1 MAYNITTTAGAAL
14 ATVSDGTVNT
24 SATSLTLIGKNY
36 AGYGVFLNENYVK
49 LLENFSNTSAPSAPI
64 AGQLWYDSLNTILKV
79 YNGTIWKPISSSAS
93 GNTEPSGP
101 VTGDLWWDTASAQ
114 LKVYTGSTFLVV
126 GPAYTSTAGTSGAI
140 VESIIDSASGSHVV
154 VSFYISNARIAI
166 LSRDSTFTPLT
177 GISGFS
183 TIKPGLNLA
192 ATSAVTGIQYTGD
205 ASNAL
210 TLNGLT
216 STQLLRSDTNITT
229 TYTLAVQNNSGITVG
244 GGGELNVGV
253 AGGAVRL
260 TNTLNNSDFNL
271 YVNQGGTSNV
281 AIGITGSSRAVSIPG
296 SLTVGTNHS
305 ITGNLNVTG
314 FSNMSTAIISTKLLP
329 VSNVSIDIG
338 STSSRFSNVFATS
351 FVGTSVQAQ
360 YADLAERFEADSA
373 YPAGTVVAL
382 GGIKE
387 ITAAAED
394 LSEDVFGVISTKA
407 AFLMNGQAGSDA
419 THPPVAVQGRV
430 PVRVVGLVRKGDR
443 LVSAGNGIAR
453 SARRDEI
460 TAFNV
465 IGRALANKTSTGEGT
480 VEAIV
485 KLNS

>member
-36 AGYGVFLNENYVK
+36 AGYGVFLNENYIK

-210 TLNGLT
+210 TLNGLN

-244 GGGELNVGV
+244 GGSELNIGV
-253 AGGAVRL
+253 AGGVC
-260 TNTLNNSDFNL
+260 
-271 YVNQGGTSNV
+271 
-281 AIGITGSSRAVSIPG
+281 
-296 SLTVGTNHS
+296 
-305 ITGNLNVTG
+305 
-314 FSNMSTAIISTKLLP
+314 
-329 VSNVSIDIG
+329 
-338 STSSRFSNVFATS
+338 
-351 FVGTSVQAQ
+351 
-360 YADLAERFEADSA
+360 
-373 YPAGTVVAL
+373 
-382 GGIKE
+382 
-387 ITAAAED
+387 
-394 LSEDVFGVISTKA
+394 
-407 AFLMNGQAGSDA
+407 
-419 THPPVAVQGRV
+419 
-430 PVRVVGLVRKGDR
+430 
-443 LVSAGNGIAR
+443 
-453 SARRDEI
+453 
-460 TAFNV
+460 
-465 IGRALANKTSTGEGT
+465 
-480 VEAIV
+480 
-485 KLNS
+485 